1 MFYGY
6 YKNFSYDEFKQNLM
20 DRKYNELINGCYYSP
35 NKDDILGYLENNL
48 HLNNFIINYVYI
60 RNHYQNGNFKNTDIV
75 KKCLVIAFKTIYIL
89 FCHIHL
95 CLDINRQFDI
105 IQLILRKFE
114 EKFRGY
120 IDDNCMDYALLE
132 SNKEILE
139 FIDKMSGNIQFP
151 SDKKKYI
158 DLPDPDLICHIVEG
172 SWRYP
177 ALYYQVD
184 MRDIKFIRN
193 YSGRCQKYYEAFQY
207 VSDRLR
213 KVMDNFIC
221 SKIFE
226 LVHFFK

>member
-6 YKNFSYDEFKQNLM
+6 YKNFSYDEFKQHLM

-120 IDDNCMDYALLE
+120 VDDNCIDFALSE

>member
-6 YKNFSYDEFKQNLM
+6 YKNFSYDEFKQHLM

>member
-120 IDDNCMDYALLE
+120 VDDNCIDFALSE

>member
-1 MFYGY
+1 
-6 YKNFSYDEFKQNLM
+6 
-20 DRKYNELINGCYYSP
+20 
-35 NKDDILGYLENNL
+35 
-48 HLNNFIINYVYI
+48 
-60 RNHYQNGNFKNTDIV
+60 
-75 KKCLVIAFKTIYIL
+75 
-89 FCHIHL
+89 
-95 CLDINRQFDI
+95 LDINRQFDI

-120 IDDNCMDYALLE
+120 VDDNCIDFALSE